1 MAIMR
6 TVLPWVD
13 RDETNAYPA
22 GRVRSAIIA
31 PFSEYIVS

>member
-6 TVLPWVD
+6 TVLPWVG

-22 GRVRSAIIA
+22 GRARSAI
-31 PFSEYIVS
+31 